1 AFIDS
6 LPPNT
11 MASMQRDII
20 AGRPS
25 ELEAQN
31 GAIVR
36 MGLKL
41 NISTPTHGF
50 IYNSLLPQENQARN
64 VNR

>member
-1 AFIDS
+1 
-6 LPPNT
+6 
-11 MASMQRDII
+11 MQRDIM

-36 MGLKL
+36 MGLKF
-41 NISTPTHGF
+41 NVPTPLHAI
-50 IYNSLLPQENQARN
+50 IYNCLLPQEELARSK
-64 VNR
+64 NR